1 MPFITLDIDECLR
14 NNGGC
19 EYSCSNTD
27 GSYKCGCQPGFKLKS
42 NGHDCEGIIHFPFY
56 NPISRKIFRGL
67 AKIQISKVENFST
80 IFNGFSKLTSDK
92 LSRRIQL

>member
-27 GSYKCGCQPGFKLKS
+27 GSYKCGCQPGFKLKN
-42 NGHDCEGIIHFPFY
+42 NGHDCEGIIH
-56 NPISRKIFRGL
+56 SVL
-67 AKIQISKVENFST
+67 
-80 IFNGFSKLTSDK
+80 
-92 LSRRIQL
+92 